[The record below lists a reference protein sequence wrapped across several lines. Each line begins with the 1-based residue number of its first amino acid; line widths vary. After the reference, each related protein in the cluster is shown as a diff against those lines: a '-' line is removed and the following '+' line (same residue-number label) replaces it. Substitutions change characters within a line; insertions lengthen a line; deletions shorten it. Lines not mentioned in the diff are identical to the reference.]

1 MLTAYEQLL
10 KEWKECYAPS
20 EPESDWDARFIVAY
34 NVLPQVSY
42 MLACLTSADP
52 AERAWM
58 ADELLHDQTLE
69 KIRCMV
75 AAHTADDTDKAA

>member
-20 EPESDWDARFIVAY
+20 EPESDWDARFIVAC

-42 MLACLTSADP
+42 MLACLTSAIQRNGP
-52 AERAWM
+52 GW
-58 ADELLHDQTLE
+58 QTSCCMTRRW
-69 KIRCMV
+69 IRF
-75 AAHTADDTDKAA
+75 AAF